1 MRQETSTVPIATI
14 PPRRT
19 YPLAYV
25 LAGGLVAGTL
35 DIVFAASFWG
45 LKADVPGQRILQSVA
60 SGLLG
65 PAAFEGGLQTASL
78 GLTLHYVIALF
89 MALAWYVV
97 AQRWRMAREL
107 PVRAGAIYGAF
118 LYLAMTLVV
127 VPLSAA
133 QPGPLDPVWIG
144 LNLAVHMLLIG
155 IPIALFVRLGL
166 EEASPAD
173 G

>member
-1 MRQETSTVPIATI
+1 MPIATI

>member
-1 MRQETSTVPIATI
+1 MSTPKITT
-14 PPRRT
+14 RRT

-25 LAGGLVAGTL
+25 IAGGLVAGTL

-45 LKADVPGQRILQSVA
+45 LKADVPGRRVLQSVA

-65 PAAFEGGLQTASL
+65 PAAFDGGLQTASL
-78 GLTLHYVIALF
+78 GLFLHYVIALC

-97 AQRWRMAREL
+97 AKHWTMAREL
-107 PVRAGAIYGAF
+107 PVRAGAIYGLF
-118 LYLAMTLVV
+118 LYLLMTLVV

-133 QPGPLDPVWIG
+133 QAGSRDAVWIG
-144 LNLAVHMLLIG
+144 LSVAVHMLCIG

-166 EEASPAD
+166 AETEPETAE
-173 G
+173 